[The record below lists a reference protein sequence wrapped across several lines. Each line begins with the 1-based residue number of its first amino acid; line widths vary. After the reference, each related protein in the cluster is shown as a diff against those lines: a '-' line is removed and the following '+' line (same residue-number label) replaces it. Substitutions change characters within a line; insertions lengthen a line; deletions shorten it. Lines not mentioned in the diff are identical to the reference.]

1 MVRLG
6 ETVETNRMSWDEYFM
21 YQALLLS
28 QRATCERLKVG
39 AVLVKENRVIAGGYN
54 GGISGVD
61 DHCIDEGCFMQEGHC
76 VRTIHA
82 EANALLQCAK
92 FGSST
97 ENTTVYVT
105 HFPCLQCT
113 KQLIQA
119 GVKEICYLN
128 NYRNNEYAEH
138 LYGVTGVNVRK
149 IEVEDKHL
157 LELEGNIKKSKED
170 E

>member
-1 MVRLG
+1 MLG
-6 ETVETNRMSWDEYFM
+6 KVEDTNRMSWDDYFM

-39 AVLVKENRVIAGGYN
+39 AVLVRENRMIAGGYN
-54 GGISGVD
+54 GSVAGD
-61 DHCIDEGCFMQEGHC
+61 DHCIDEGCFVQGGHC

-92 FGSST
+92 FGITT

-113 KQLIQA
+113 KQLLQA

-128 NYRNNEYAEH
+128 NYRNNEYAVH
-138 LYGVTGVNVRK
+138 LYKVTGVKVRK

>member
-1 MVRLG
+1 MASTHKRID
-6 ETVETNRMSWDEYFM
+6 WDNYFM

-39 AVLVKENRVIAGGYN
+39 AVLVKGNRIVSTGYN
-54 GGISGVD
+54 GSVSGD
-61 DHCIDEGCFMQEGHC
+61 EHCTSKGCYLQDGHC

-82 EANALLQCAK
+82 EANAIIQCAK
-92 FGSST
+92 LGVST
-97 ENTTVYVT
+97 DDTTIYVT

-113 KQLIQA
+113 KQILQA
-119 GVKEICYLN
+119 GVTEICYLN

-138 LYGVTGVNVRK
+138 LYNIKGVTVRK
-149 IEVEDKHL
+149 ISVDDKYV
-157 LELEGNIKKSKED
+157 LELEDNIKESKED

>member
-1 MVRLG
+1 MLG
-6 ETVETNRMSWDEYFM
+6 KVEDTNRMSWDDYFM

-39 AVLVKENRVIAGGYN
+39 AVLVRENRIISGGYN
-54 GGISGVD
+54 GSVAGD
-61 DHCIDEGCFMQEGHC
+61 AHCVEEGCYVQGGHC

-92 FGSST
+92 FGVST

-113 KQLIQA
+113 KQLLQA

-138 LYGVTGVNVRK
+138 LYEVTGVSVRK

>member
-1 MVRLG
+1 MLEEKVDN
-6 ETVETNRMSWDEYFM
+6 TRMSWDDYFM

-39 AVLVKENRVIAGGYN
+39 AVLVRENRMIAGGYN
-54 GGISGVD
+54 GSVAGDS
-61 DHCIDEGCFMQEGHC
+61 HCIDEGCFVQGGHC

-92 FGSST
+92 FGVTT

-113 KQLIQA
+113 KQLLQA

-138 LYGVTGVNVRK
+138 LYEVTGVSVRK

>member
-1 MVRLG
+1 MLEEKVDN
-6 ETVETNRMSWDEYFM
+6 TRMSWDDYFM

-39 AVLVKENRVIAGGYN
+39 AVLVRENRMIAGGYN
-54 GGISGVD
+54 GSVAGD
-61 DHCIDEGCFMQEGHC
+61 DHCIDEGCFVQGGHC

-92 FGSST
+92 FGVTT

-113 KQLIQA
+113 KQLLQA

-138 LYGVTGVNVRK
+138 LYEVTGVSVRK

>member
-1 MVRLG
+1 MLEEKVDN
-6 ETVETNRMSWDEYFM
+6 TRMSWDDYFM

-39 AVLVKENRVIAGGYN
+39 AVLVRENRMIAGGYN
-54 GGISGVD
+54 GSVAGD
-61 DHCIDEGCFMQEGHC
+61 DHCIDEGCFVQGGHC

-92 FGSST
+92 FGVTT

-113 KQLIQA
+113 KQLLQA

-138 LYGVTGVNVRK
+138 LYEVTGVSVRK
-149 IEVEDKHL
+149 IEVEGKHL

>member
-1 MVRLG
+1 
-6 ETVETNRMSWDEYFM
+6 M

-39 AVLVKENRVIAGGYN
+39 AVLVKGNRIVSTGYN
-54 GGISGVD
+54 GSVSGD
-61 DHCIDEGCFMQEGHC
+61 EHCTSKGCYLQDGHC

-82 EANALLQCAK
+82 EANAIIQCAK
-92 FGSST
+92 LGVST
-97 ENTTVYVT
+97 DDTTIYVT

-113 KQLIQA
+113 KQILQA
-119 GVKEICYLN
+119 GVTEICYLN

-138 LYGVTGVNVRK
+138 LYNIKGVTVRK
-149 IEVEDKHL
+149 ISVDDKYV
-157 LELEGNIKKSKED
+157 LELEDNIKESKED